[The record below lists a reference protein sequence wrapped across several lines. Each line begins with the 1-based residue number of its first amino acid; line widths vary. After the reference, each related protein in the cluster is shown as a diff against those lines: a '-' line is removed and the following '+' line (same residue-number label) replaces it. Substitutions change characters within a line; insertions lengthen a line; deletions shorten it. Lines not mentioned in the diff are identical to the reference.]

1 MSILTKE
8 DRKDL
13 VYACRKALLEQVR
26 TKGVLTESKK
36 AAAENFILNEATYE
50 QLLNL
55 TYNPQR
61 ETNYLKTEAL
71 EKVALE
77 AYAAHLTAKKTAVK
91 EAAKKEVKK
100 VPPKKEAAKKEV
112 KKESQFKKL
121 EEGFGQTLSKPV
133 RKLGQKIAAKGSA
146 IGLKGAGMDNVAKG
160 IKTHATGAK
169 IEKLGKGIQKH
180 AGKITAGAGVGTLA
194 TGGLAARRM
203 AKGKKEEK

>member
-77 AYAAHLTAKKTAVK
+77 AYAAHLTKKKTA
-91 EAAKKEVKK
+91 
-100 VPPKKEAAKKEV
+100 KKEAAKKQV
-112 KKESQFKKL
+112 KKESQFEKL

-180 AGKITAGAGVGTLA
+180 AGKITAGVGVGTLA